1 MVGLCGGLEPLP
13 DAILS
18 TFSDKLS
25 FSIFSSA
32 VRLFA
37 ILFVLLTSWP
47 LVVPISSGL
56 TVSHGGASASFP
68 DITLVDWVASISLW
82 GDERTSVS
90 FPEIKLVA

>member
-18 TFSDKLS
+18 TFSVKLS
-25 FSIFSSA
+25 FS

-47 LVVPISSGL
+47 LAVPISSGL

-68 DITLVDWVASISLW
+68 DITLVDWVASISLR